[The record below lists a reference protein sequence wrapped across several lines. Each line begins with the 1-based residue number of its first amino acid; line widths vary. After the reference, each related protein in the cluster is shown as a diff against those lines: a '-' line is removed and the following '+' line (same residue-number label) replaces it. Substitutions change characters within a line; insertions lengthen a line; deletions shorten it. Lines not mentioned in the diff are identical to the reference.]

1 MSRLGKARRTGA
13 LGILGI
19 LAILATGSP
28 GAAEETTK
36 IRDNSFL
43 LEEAYNQE
51 RGVVQHIQT
60 FQYMKGGSWAYNFTQ
75 EWPVPKETHQLSYTI
90 PVSRVKEEGTET
102 GIGDVSLNYRYQA
115 ILKDPIAFAPRLS
128 LLLPTG
134 SHEKGLGNGAVG
146 YQANLPLSVEL
157 SEKWVTHWNLG
168 ATFVS
173 RAKGI
178 DGAEADTLGFN
189 YGAGIV
195 HLRSENFNLLIEAV
209 GTSSESVEGAGLTRR
224 EHAFFINPGVRFALN
239 FKSGLQIVP
248 GVAMPIG
255 LGPSSG
261 EYGVFLYLSL
271 EHPLF

>member
-1 MSRLGKARRTGA
+1 MSTLGKARRAGV
-13 LGILGI
+13 LGI
-19 LAILATGSP
+19 LAILVTGAS
-28 GAAEETTK
+28 GVAEETSK

-60 FQYMKGGSWAYNFTQ
+60 FQYMKGGSWGYNFTQ

-102 GIGDVSLNYRYQA
+102 GIGDVALNYRYQA
-115 ILKDPIAFAPRLS
+115 ILKDPVAFSPRLS

-157 SEKWVTHWNLG
+157 SDRWVTHWNLG
-168 ATFVS
+168 MTFIP
-173 RAKGI
+173 RAKGS
-178 DGAEADTLGFN
+178 DGAKADTVGFN
-189 YGAGIV
+189 YGASV
-195 HLRSENFNLLIEAV
+195 VYLLSENLNLLFEVV
-209 GTSSESVEGAGLTRR
+209 GTSDESIEGDGLTNR
-224 EHAFFINPGVRFALN
+224 EHEFFVNPGLRFAMN

-248 GVAMPIG
+248 GIGVPIG
-255 LGPSSG
+255 VGPSGG
-261 EYGVFLYLSL
+261 EYGAFLYLSL

>member
-1 MSRLGKARRTGA
+1 MVLA
-13 LGILGI
+13 LGSSTADGEE
-19 LAILATGSP
+19 P
-28 GAAEETTK
+28 GK

-60 FQYMKGGSWAYNFTQ
+60 FQYMKGGSWTYSFTQ

-90 PVSRVKEEGTET
+90 PVSRMKGEGTET
-102 GIGDVSLNYRYQA
+102 GIGDIALNYRYQA
-115 ILKDPIAFAPRLS
+115 ILKDPIAFSPRLS

-134 SHEKGLGNGAVG
+134 SHERGLGNGAVG

-168 ATFVS
+168 ATFVP

-178 DGAEADTLGFN
+178 DSAEADTLGFN
-189 YGAGIV
+189 YGASMIY
-195 HLRSENFNLLIEAV
+195 LLSENINLMLEAV
-209 GTSSESVEGAGLTRR
+209 GTTSESVEGNGLTRR
-224 EHAFFINPGVRFALN
+224 EHSFFINPGMRFALN

-248 GVAMPIG
+248 GIAMPIG
-255 LGPSSG
+255 VGPSGG
-261 EYGVFLYLSL
+261 EYGAFLYLSL